1 MKTVLILLC
10 LLAFPCLLV
19 ASGMLPMGGV
29 TVAPSTPPA
38 GVTVTATWSMGE
50 SVLIYNPTSGID
62 ATWSMGESFILD
74 IEE

>member
-1 MKTVLILLC
+1 MKTILILLC

-29 TVAPSTPPA
+29 TVAPSAPA
-38 GVTVTATWSMGE
+38 GVTVTPTWSMGE
-50 SVLIYNPTSGID
+50 SVLVYNPTANID